1 MVGGMKMSKELVAS
15 VNVQVAN
22 LTILYEKLHHYHWFV
37 KGHHFFTLHEKF
49 EGLYN
54 EITSTMDEVAER
66 LLIIGEKPLSTLK
79 ACLDTATIKE
89 AAGTE
94 RTEQEMVQ
102 AVINDFEK
110 MIAEISQT
118 IDLAEKAN
126 DEVTG
131 DLFIGISESL
141 GKHVWM
147 LKAFLG

>member
-1 MVGGMKMSKELVAS
+1 MVGGMKMSKPLADS

-22 LTILYEKLHHYHWFV
+22 LTVLYEKLHHYHWFV

-49 EGLYN
+49 EELYN
-54 EITSTMDEVAER
+54 EITNTLDEVAER

-79 ACLDTATIKE
+79 ACLDTAIIKE

-94 RTEQEMVQ
+94 QTEQEMVQ
-102 AVINDFEK
+102 AVIDDFEK

-118 IDLAEKAN
+118 IDLAEKSN
-126 DEVTG
+126 DQVTA
-131 DLFIGISESL
+131 DLFIGITGSL
-141 GKHVWM
+141 SKHVWM

>member
-1 MVGGMKMSKELVAS
+1 MSQELVDS

-22 LTILYEKLHHYHWFV
+22 LTVLYEKLHHYHWFV

-49 EGLYN
+49 EELYN
-54 EITSTMDEVAER
+54 EITRIMDEVAER
-66 LLIIGEKPLSTLK
+66 LLIKGEKPLSTLK

-89 AAGTE
+89 ATGTE
-94 RTEQEMVQ
+94 QTEKEMVQ

-110 MIAEISQT
+110 MIAENSQT

-126 DEVTG
+126 DEVTA

>member
-1 MVGGMKMSKELVAS
+1 MSKELVAS

-49 EGLYN
+49 EELYN

-89 AAGTE
+89 AAG
-94 RTEQEMVQ
+94 
-102 AVINDFEK
+102 
-110 MIAEISQT
+110 
-118 IDLAEKAN
+118 
-126 DEVTG
+126 
-131 DLFIGISESL
+131 
-141 GKHVWM
+141 
-147 LKAFLG
+147 